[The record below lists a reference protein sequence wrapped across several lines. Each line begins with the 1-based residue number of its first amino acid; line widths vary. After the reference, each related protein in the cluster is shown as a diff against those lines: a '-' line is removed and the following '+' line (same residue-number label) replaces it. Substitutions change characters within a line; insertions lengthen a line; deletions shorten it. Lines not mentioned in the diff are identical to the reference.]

1 MRAFTERVGY
11 PIILKPRDGAGASGA
26 VRVDDDT
33 GVLPALIGLGLG
45 RPGFSVAIEE
55 YLEGHEGFYD
65 TLCLDGNVVHDF
77 VSHYYP
83 NVLEAMRTRWISPQI
98 VCTNRIDTEHYRR
111 VVDFIAGD
119 EHSLGA
125 LVTTHKLNLYKAAKD
140 RFHGVGEDTALL
152 DEVSSISKR
161 DGRLWGHAMDPIT
174 SGLSLEAIVDDGY
187 WARTGGHLLLLG
199 AGGSSLALTLYLHRR
214 QQSGQDVPERVV
226 VTNRRPGRLAEMRE
240 VHQRI
245 GLQLPIDYRVAPTPD
260 RNDAALA
267 DLPAGSAVAN
277 ATGLG
282 KDRPGS
288 PLTEAAV
295 FPERAIAWDLNY
307 RGQLVFLDQA
317 RAQQAAR
324 GLQVEDGW
332 TYFLY
337 GWTRVIAEVF
347 DVEIATAGPEFD
359 ALSRIAEQAGKPA
372 PTRAA

>member
-1 MRAFTERVGY
+1 MTPTTTPRVLTVDTLEPAADPTMYFIGVTTGQSSIMSAFPVWAEALGLDARIVGIDL
-11 PIILKPRDGAGASGA
+11 PL
-26 VRVDDDT
+26 DDT
-33 GVLPALIGLGLG
+33 V
-45 RPGFSVAIEE
+45 
-55 YLEGHEGFYD
+55 
-65 TLCLDGNVVHDF
+65 
-77 VSHYYP
+77 
-83 NVLEAMRTRWISPQI
+83 
-98 VCTNRIDTEHYRR
+98 EHYRR

-267 DLPAGSAVAN
+267 DLPAGSVVAN

-288 PLTEAAV
+288 PLTDAAAWPEAG
-295 FPERAIAWDLNY
+295 IAWDFNY
-307 RGQLVFLDQA
+307 RGDLIFLHQA
-317 RAQQAAR
+317 RAA
-324 GLQVEDGW
+324 GVEAVDGW
-332 TYFLY
+332 LYFVH

-347 DVEIATAGPEFD
+347 HLDIPTHGAGFEH
-359 ALSRIAEQAGKPA
+359 LSDLIRPLSGRTQP
-372 PTRAA
+372 